1 MLLHC
6 WEAMLGM
13 YAKLALSN
21 AKRSIKDYVIY
32 FVTLTICVSLFYAF
46 MSLSS
51 SHYELITEDSYNFEM
66 LKNVMKYATYMIT
79 ALEVVLIG
87 YVNKY
92 MIRRRKR
99 EFATYILLGVPQ
111 KNVAFMFFI
120 ETLVMGVI
128 SIALGIFLGTLFS
141 QLVTA
146 LILMTAEQK
155 ILFSFKLYLDTVMIT
170 LLFFTAMFCII
181 GLFNIR
187 ALNKIKLINM
197 LNAGKKTEYQFKHG
211 KALYISALVLALL
224 LYIVCGY
231 SVHKILLVVM
241 DLSLK
246 TGNEMTYAGVAL
258 VSFIGGTYALFYSLA
273 YIIITIKERWTNF
286 KYENTNLFLIGTV
299 VSKIKTAPILM
310 ATISLTFLG
319 AALSLVFTL
328 LLSQWSLGYLDSRIP
343 FDAVVTSKLN
353 IMTKAEDV
361 SKIDYSEIVQYFD
374 NEAYGLKDYCEVEQ
388 YFIYDKELYNKGRK
402 NMPLLAIGLS
412 DYNHLRKI
420 LGYSEVQLG
429 INEFTTQWD
438 KSVGNNSIKEYLAK
452 NPTIKIKDSEVKLS
466 SMPYYTESIGEYIY
480 QSYEGG
486 VVVLP
491 DEWCKSLTLASK
503 DFYANTK
510 KRISFEDAIN
520 LEGEYIPNWF
530 LKNYSDILNKNSGSN
545 PTIIR
550 FKVAEKSEVLNA
562 TLGMR
567 ILGIYVG
574 TVLLM
579 ISLTVLALQQLSD
592 SIEHKDRFNT
602 LRRLGIDKSE
612 IRKLISKQISIYF
625 IIPILVAVIGFSV
638 FLNIFMSAGSKLIDI
653 YIGDKAFIFNI
664 SMGLLLMLVIYMC
677 YFGATYYS
685 FKRNVES
692 N

>member
-1 MLLHC
+1 
-6 WEAMLGM
+6 M

-66 LKNVMKYATYMIT
+66 LKVMMKYATYMIT

-92 MIRRRKR
+92 MIKRRKR
-99 EFATYILLGVPQ
+99 EFATYILLGIPQ

-120 ETLVMGVI
+120 ETLVMGIV

-146 LILMTAEQK
+146 LILMTADQK
-155 ILFSFKLYLDTVMIT
+155 IIFSFKLYLDTVIIT

-181 GLFNIR
+181 GLLNIR
-187 ALNKIKLINM
+187 SLSKIKLINM
-197 LNAGKKTEYQFKHG
+197 LNAGKKTEYQFKRG
-211 KALYISALVLALL
+211 KIVYISAFVAAVL
-224 LYIVCGY
+224 LYILCGY
-231 SVHKILLVVM
+231 SVHRILRVVR

-246 TGNEMTYAGVAL
+246 QGNEMTYAGIAL
-258 VSFIGGTYALFYSLA
+258 ASFILGTYALFYSLA
-273 YIIITIKERWTNF
+273 YIIIAIKERWTNF
-286 KYENTNLFLIGTV
+286 KYEYTNLFLVGTV

-319 AALSLVFTL
+319 AVLSFTFTL
-328 LLSQWSLGYLDSRIP
+328 LLSQWSLGYLDNRIP

-353 IMTKAEDV
+353 IMTKAEDI
-361 SKIDYSEIVQYFD
+361 SKIDYSEIAEYFGSE
-374 NEAYGLKDYCEVEQ
+374 NYGLKDYCEVEQ
-388 YFIYDKELYNKGRK
+388 YFIYDAELYKKDRRNT
-402 NMPLLAIGLS
+402 PPLAIGLS
-412 DYNHLRKI
+412 DYNQLRKI
-420 LGYSEVQLG
+420 LGYSEVQLKS
-429 INEFTTQWD
+429 NEFTIQRHKLVD
-438 KSVGNNSIKEYLAK
+438 EELIKEYLTK
-452 NPTIKIKDSEVKLS
+452 NSTIKINDDELKLS
-466 SMPYYTESIGEYIY
+466 SVPYHMESIGEYIY
-480 QSYEGG
+480 KSYLGG

-491 DEWCKSLTLASK
+491 DEWCKNLTLAAK

-510 KRISFEDAIN
+510 KKMSFDDAIK
-520 LEGEYIPNWF
+520 LQQEYIPNWF
-530 LKNYSDILNKNSGSN
+530 VKNYSDMLNKDSNSN

-550 FKVAEKSEVLNA
+550 LKVAEKNVVTNA

-602 LRRLGIDKSE
+602 LSRLGIDKSE
-612 IRKLISKQISIYF
+612 IRKLISKQISLYF
-625 IIPILVAVIGFSV
+625 VIPIVIAVIGFCV
-638 FLNIFMSAGSKLIDI
+638 FLNIFISAGRKLIDI

-664 SMGLLLMLVIYMC
+664 GIGLLLMIVIYMC
-677 YFGATYYS
+677 YFAATYYS

-692 N
+692 K